1 MHVSSYASLCCA
13 CASSSRPTCRRARVR
28 INVCV
33 VIRRVSGQCVGYR
46 GDPGAP
52 GHPVRPHPGGVPQE
66 EVSAALPVRQ
76 EEQQHVEAQVT
87 LLAALRAPPIG
98 LASSTAWSDTSTLVL
113 AKEIPER
120 LDR

>member
-1 MHVSSYASLCCA
+1 
-13 CASSSRPTCRRARVR
+13 
-28 INVCV
+28 
-33 VIRRVSGQCVGYR
+33 
-46 GDPGAP
+46 
-52 GHPVRPHPGGVPQE
+52 
-66 EVSAALPVRQ
+66 
-76 EEQQHVEAQVT
+76 VEAQVT